1 MISNSVEI
9 LWDSVTYSILSLA
22 KNNLK
27 KKHFVGQKWLFL
39 AIFGLKTLQ
48 EHAL

>member
-1 MISNSVEI
+1 MISNSIEI
-9 LWDSVTYSILSLA
+9 IWDSVTYSILSLA
-22 KNNLK
+22 EKKFK
-27 KKHFVGQKWLFL
+27 KKHFLGQKWLFL